1 VHNFFSVYFIKFI
14 YNLYKFRTSPSPSS
28 EGTTVGQ
35 PMPYTSEIAS
45 MNMAPMKTPCRYS
58 NISTNHHFSCHTN
71 SCTYNYSIITIK
83 PSQNNTPIN
92 KILCSIYFT
101 IDIIRHTPPG
111 IPINTSITT
120 QPNQLHSILHTRQSA
135 IQVRPP
141 IYQLYSYCIFC
152 SSFMY
157 LLI

>member
-1 VHNFFSVYFIKFI
+1 MA
-14 YNLYKFRTSPSPSS
+14 R
-28 EGTTVGQ
+28 
-35 PMPYTSEIAS
+35 
-45 MNMAPMKTPCRYS
+45 MNTAPLETPQRYS
-58 NISTNHHFSCHTN
+58 NISTNHHFYHTN

-83 PSQNNTPIN
+83 SSQNSPPIN
-92 KILCSIYFT
+92 KILRSIYFT
-101 IDIIRHTPPG
+101 IDIIRHTPPD
-111 IPINTSITT
+111 IPINTSISTR
-120 QPNQLHSILHTRQSA
+120 PNQLHSILHTRQSA